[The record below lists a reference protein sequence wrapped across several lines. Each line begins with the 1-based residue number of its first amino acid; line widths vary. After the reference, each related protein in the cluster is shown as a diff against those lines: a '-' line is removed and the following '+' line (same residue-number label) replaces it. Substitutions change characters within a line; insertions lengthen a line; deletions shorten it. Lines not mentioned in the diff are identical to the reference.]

1 MDFLNGIEIIQE
13 DDRIQREKN
22 DQELNVKVFIKFW
35 IELERRRGD

>member
-35 IELERRRGD
+35 IELERWRGD